1 MDAAPLLA
9 LPVLGVGLSTSF
21 GVEPEPL
28 ALARQ
33 PGGPAFVEYAG
44 PVHLGAVREGVE
56 QLAALGL
63 PALYHPSALN
73 LCGPWPNPPAWVRA
87 VAAHA
92 RAVGSPWLAQD
103 VAVCFSTPAGGYSV
117 QLGYFVPPVFT
128 EAGLDEAVARVTE
141 ARAGLDRP
149 LLLEPAPLSFC
160 AGPLHPLD
168 WLAQLAARTGCGL
181 LLDAGHLLSI
191 LMARRAAGAPPERI
205 EEALARL
212 PMDRVIELHVAG
224 GAVEEVDGHALY
236 VDQHELPAL
245 PETWA
250 VARAVLQRAPALRA
264 VCVEVEGMAAPMVL
278 AALDRARQ
286 EVVLHAIHDEL
297 RRKVRAEQQ
306 GVRGLPSAPPLPAA
320 EPPAQPP
327 SAPPASAPSPSAP
340 PPAAESAHPALLRLL
355 LDPAARADWAADPLA
370 WCSAVPGAGPLAT
383 VHVGGLA
390 HDAALRARYL
400 MSALCRPFPLSAAA
414 AALRSGADALRS
426 FLADPAAVGEPGART
441 RAFALHLG
449 RLLAAP
455 AAHPRADPRLDLDQE
470 AVIDLLDAVLAL
482 EAGAVEGAAALRAAH
497 QAGPPAPPPPPR
509 TGPLPD
515 DARPVLPEHLRA
527 CLLPQPPAALRAAL
541 DGIDASDA
549 WARIE
554 AGALRPGRLLAVA
567 RAAPQ
572 PVTVLLRTVVQ
583 RWSPA
588 PDPALP
594 PLIEVGHRSAELR
607 GNQGRLLGDLDGHL
621 PLLELSPRQRGLVE
635 ALVRGGLLEL
645 APIPGA

>member
-1 MDAAPLLA
+1 MDADPILA

-44 PVHLGAVREGVE
+44 PVHLGAVREGVD
-56 QLAALGL
+56 QLAALGV

-73 LCGPWPNPPAWVRA
+73 LCGPWPNPAAWVRA

-103 VAVCFSTPAGGYSV
+103 VAVCFSTPTGGYSV

-128 EAGLDEAVARVTE
+128 EAGLAEAVARVTE
-141 ARAGLDRP
+141 ALAGLDRP
-149 LLLEPAPLSFC
+149 LLLEPAPLGFT
-160 AGPLHPLD
+160 AGPLHPLA
-168 WLAQLAARTGCGL
+168 WLARLAEETGCGL

-191 LMARRAAGAPPERI
+191 LMARRAAGAPPETI
-205 EEALARL
+205 EEALALL

-264 VCVEVEGMAAPMVL
+264 VCVEVEGMAGPMVL

-286 EVVLHAIHDEL
+286 EVVLHAVHDEL

-306 GVRGLPSAPPLPAA
+306 GVRGLPPAAPPSARPAPAAPAA
-320 EPPAQPP
+320 EAG
-327 SAPPASAPSPSAP
+327 
-340 PPAAESAHPALLRLL
+340 ESAHPALLRLL
-355 LDPAARADWAADPLA
+355 LDPSARAAWTADPAA
-370 WCSAVPGAGPLAT
+370 WSAASPGAAPLAA
-383 VHVGGLA
+383 VHPAGLA

-414 AALRSGADALRS
+414 AALRSGTDALRA

-482 EAGAVEGAAALRAAH
+482 EASAVEGAAALRAAH
-497 QAGPPAPPPPPR
+497 QAGPPAPQPPPP

-515 DARPVLPEHLRA
+515 AARPVLPEHLRA
-527 CLLPQPPAALRAAL
+527 CLLPQPPAVLRAAL

-554 AGALRPGRLLAVA
+554 AGTLKPGRLLAVA
-567 RAAPQ
+567 RAAPS
-572 PVTVLLRTVVQ
+572 PVTVLLRTVAQ
-583 RWSPA
+583 RWLPA

-607 GNQGRLLGDLDGHL
+607 GNQGRLLGELDGHV

-635 ALVRGGLLEL
+635 ALVRGGLLDL
-645 APIPGA
+645 APSPGA